1 MPFLELEIDK
11 VADLC
16 SVYCCESNAVNMLIQ
31 SKAAYKI
38 QNEVKHIKELWYAV
52 KKKLQ
57 MPGEGCASVSD

>member
-1 MPFLELEIDK
+1 MPFLELQIDK

-16 SVYCCESNAVNMLIQ
+16 SVYCCKSNAVNMRIQ

-38 QNEVKHIKELWYAV
+38 SNEVKHTKELWYAV

-57 MPGEGCASVSD
+57 MPGEGCD